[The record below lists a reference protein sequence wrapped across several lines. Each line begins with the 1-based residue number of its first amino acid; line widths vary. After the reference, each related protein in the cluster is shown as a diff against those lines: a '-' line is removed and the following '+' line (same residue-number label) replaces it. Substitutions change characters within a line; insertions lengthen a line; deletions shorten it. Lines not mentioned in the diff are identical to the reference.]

1 MSERVEFDRE
11 DVEML
16 RSVSC
21 CPSHDEACAELAD
34 HIESLLPPRHQPESN
49 HAATQRDHVSE
60 NRAALEAWENRE
72 RAQQEEHGR

>member
-34 HIESLLPPRHQPESN
+34 YIESLLPPDDTPES
-49 HAATQRDHVSE
+49 AVTRRDHTAE
-60 NRAALEAWENRE
+60 NRQAILDYE
-72 RAQQEEHGR
+72 RIAGK